1 LLLVLSIIVFL
12 LVLFYRKKNKSFL
25 IYLKRMKKKSV
36 YDKLVDFNS
45 DRDNPKLVSLVR
57 QVLYDFSYND
67 LSLKYN
73 DYEKVQKAIFNFF
86 YFGKFSVDLSSKTV
100 KALKEII
107 SDYYIS
113 QPNDDLSKKKIDE
126 INKKLKILPTWDDF
140 YKTFHSNWKI
150 IHEAHEVYLKKIKK
164 PLNYIV
170 VYEAPP
176 YLKNE
181 DIKQKYFLISDK
193 EAYATTIKKCF
204 GNDKNHVSDVLV
216 KNNVGYF
223 DLIMAQL
230 PLSTSVRSLW
240 GKHADWNIGGKQLPV
255 VLLEL
260 GVAHLILK
268 GKEFSN
274 PIFAFG
280 PPAKT
285 STAIFEYYSDKL
297 FRVWKKKV
305 STGLKLEYVV
315 FENPKVAGYE
325 LVLTSNLSQVNSP
338 NSHKING
345 EKSRGEIFPL
355 FKANVISGSNYLSE
369 FLMKNAFDRL

>member
-1 LLLVLSIIVFL
+1 
-12 LVLFYRKKNKSFL
+12 
-25 IYLKRMKKKSV
+25 MKKISV
-36 YDKLVDFNS
+36 YDDLVNYNS
-45 DRDNPKLVSLVR
+45 NRNNPMLVSLVR
-57 QVLYDFSYND
+57 QVLYDFSYSD
-67 LSLKYN
+67 LSKVYE
-73 DYEKVQKAIFNFF
+73 DYEKVRKAIFNFF
-86 YFGKFSVDLSSKTV
+86 YFGEFSSDFSSKTG
-100 KALKEII
+100 KDLNEII

-113 QPNDDLSKKKIDE
+113 QLNDDLNKKKIDV
-126 INKKLKILPTWDDF
+126 INKKLKVLPTWDDF
-140 YKTFHSNWKI
+140 YKTFLSNWKI
-150 IHEAHEVYLKKIKK
+150 INNAHEVYLKKIKT
-164 PLNYIV
+164 PLEYII

-176 YLKNE
+176 YLKNA
-181 DIKQKYFLISDK
+181 DIKQKYFLISNK
-193 EAYATTIKKCF
+193 ETYATTIKKCF
-204 GNDKNHVSDVLV
+204 GDEKARVKDVLI
-216 KNNVGYF
+216 NNKIGYF

-240 GKHADWNIGGKQLPV
+240 GKHARWNIGGKQLPV

-274 PIFAFG
+274 PVFAFG

-285 STAIFEYYSDKL
+285 SAAIFEYYSDKL
-297 FRVWKKKV
+297 FRVWKEKV
-305 STGLKLEYVV
+305 PTGLKLEHVV

-325 LVLTSNLSQVNSP
+325 LVLTSNLSQINSP

-369 FLMKNAFDRL
+369 LLMKNAFDRL